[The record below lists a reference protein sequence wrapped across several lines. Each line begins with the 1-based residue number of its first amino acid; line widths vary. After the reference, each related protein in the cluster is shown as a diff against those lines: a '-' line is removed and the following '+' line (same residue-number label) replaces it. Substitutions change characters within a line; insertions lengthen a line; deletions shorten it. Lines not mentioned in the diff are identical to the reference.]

1 MNVPLPITILV
12 SFLPLFRKI
21 QLAQVAQDIVEK
33 LVELR
38 IRELIGDILRRY
50 PACSTSYSNV
60 EQPIVLICR
69 RSVLREEVVCFLN
82 D

>member
-50 PACSTSYSNV
+50 PA
-60 EQPIVLICR
+60 
-69 RSVLREEVVCFLN
+69 
-82 D
+82 